1 MTKKSSIYTKSGD
14 KGKTS
19 LVGGKR
25 VSKSDISLALYG
37 EVDELNSWIGVI
49 LSEME
54 DKDYVNDQ
62 ALLLKKVQLSLFSLG
77 SNFACEPE
85 KRSIFKLPKLV
96 EEDVI
101 KIEHEINEMD
111 KDLKELKN
119 FILPGGSKLSSF
131 LHVLRTVCRRVERA
145 LITYSEKIEGPLPD
159 FSNEFINRLSDYF
172 FVLSRWVNFK
182 EGKEEELWKPAL

>member
-37 EVDELNSWIGVI
+37 EVDELNSWVGVL

-54 DKDYVNDQ
+54 GKDYIKNQVSS
-62 ALLLKKVQLSLFSLG
+62 LKKVQSSLFSLG

-85 KRSIFKLPKLV
+85 KRSSFKLPQLV
-96 EEDVI
+96 EADVV

-111 KDLKELKN
+111 NDLKELKN
-119 FILPGGSKLSSF
+119 FILPGGSRLSSF
-131 LHVLRTVCRRVERA
+131 LHVSRTVCRRVERI
-145 LITYSEKIEGPLPD
+145 LITYSEKDNNFIPD
-159 FSNEFINRLSDYF
+159 FSVEFINRLSDYF
-172 FVLSRWVNFK
+172 FVFSRWVNFK
-182 EGKEEELWKPAL
+182 EGKEEELWKPSI

>member
-37 EVDELNSWIGVI
+37 EVDELNSWVGVL

-54 DKDYVNDQ
+54 GKDYIKNQVSS
-62 ALLLKKVQLSLFSLG
+62 LKKVQSSLFSLG

-85 KRSIFKLPKLV
+85 KRSSFKLPQLV
-96 EEDVI
+96 EADVV

-111 KDLKELKN
+111 NDLKELKN
-119 FILPGGSKLSSF
+119 FILPGGSRLSSF
-131 LHVLRTVCRRVERA
+131 LHVSRTVCRRVERI
-145 LITYSEKIEGPLPD
+145 LITYSEKDNNFVPD
-159 FSNEFINRLSDYF
+159 FSIEFINRLSDYF
-172 FVLSRWVNFK
+172 FVFSRWVNFK
-182 EGKEEELWKPAL
+182 EGREEELWKPSL

>member
-37 EVDELNSWIGVI
+37 EIDELNSWIGVI

-54 DKDYVNDQ
+54 GKDYINNQ
-62 ALLLKKVQLSLFSLG
+62 TLLLKKVQVSLFNLG

-85 KRSIFKLPKLV
+85 KRKSFKLPQLV
-96 EEDVI
+96 EEDVLN
-101 KIEHEINEMD
+101 IENEINEMD
-111 KDLKELKN
+111 SDLKELKN

-131 LHVLRTVCRRVERA
+131 LHILRTVCRRVERI
-145 LITYSEKIEGPLPD
+145 LIAYSEKNDDLLPS
-159 FSNEFINRLSDYF
+159 FSGEFINRLSDYF
-172 FVLSRWVNFK
+172 FVFSRWVNFK
-182 EGKEEELWKPAL
+182 EEREEELWKPLL

>member
-54 DKDYVNDQ
+54 DKDYVKNQ
-62 ALLLKKVQLSLFSLG
+62 TLLLKNIQLSLFSLG

-85 KRSIFKLPKLV
+85 KRSTFKLPKLV
-96 EEDVI
+96 EEDVV

-111 KDLKELKN
+111 KELSVLKN

-131 LHVLRTVCRRVERA
+131 LHISRTVCRRVERT
-145 LITYSEKIEGPLPD
+145 LITYSEKSGGLLPD

-172 FVLSRWVNFK
+172 FVFSRWINFR
-182 EGKEEELWKPAL
+182 EGKEEELWKPSL

>member
-37 EVDELNSWIGVI
+37 ELDELSSWIGVV
-49 LSEME
+49 LSEIE
-54 DKDYVNDQ
+54 GKEYINNQV
-62 ALLLKKVQLSLFSLG
+62 LLLKKVQLSLFSLG

-85 KRSIFKLPKLV
+85 KRKTFKLPQLV
-96 EEDVI
+96 EEDVL
-101 KIEHEINEMD
+101 KIEDEINEMD
-111 KDLKELKN
+111 KDLTELKN

-131 LHVLRTVCRRVERA
+131 VHVSRTICRRVERT
-145 LITYSEKIEGPLPD
+145 LITYSEKNNNILPD
-159 FSNEFINRLSDYF
+159 FSNEFINRLSDYL
-172 FVLSRWVNFK
+172 FVFARWANFK
-182 EGKEEELWKPAL
+182 EKREEELWIPSL

>member
-37 EVDELNSWIGVI
+37 ELDELNSWIGVV
-49 LSEME
+49 LSEIE
-54 DKDYVNDQ
+54 GKEYINNQV
-62 ALLLKKVQLSLFSLG
+62 LLLKKVQLSLFSLG

-85 KRSIFKLPKLV
+85 KRKTFKLPQLV
-96 EEDVI
+96 EEDVLN
-101 KIEHEINEMD
+101 IEDEINEMD
-111 KDLKELKN
+111 RDLTELKN

-131 LHVLRTVCRRVERA
+131 LHVSRTICRRVERT
-145 LITYSEKIEGPLPD
+145 LITYSEKNNNILPD
-159 FSNEFINRLSDYF
+159 FSNEFINRLSDYL
-172 FVLSRWVNFK
+172 FVFARWANFK
-182 EGKEEELWKPAL
+182 EKREEELWIPSL